1 MALAIWLGSTSRAFA
16 TAANWSPASVPVTGD
31 TLVFNDQATDGLDG
45 SVIAAK
51 AFSIIVDRG
60 FSKDIGSTGAGL
72 DPANGITTLMFMGA
86 TIKQCFFGGSGTI
99 TLAVVDTESA
109 KDNVV
114 QLEGTIVD
122 WVVRAGKAIL
132 IASGTVSGSIKV
144 LGGMGGGNGELTIPS
159 GATLTNAEVS
169 LKGGKI
175 TTNAS
180 MTTVAV
186 DGGELIL
193 EGAAGVTGWLSVTDG
208 VAWWDAASTIAL
220 AEVFGGAFKTRKDR
234 SGRVL
239 TNGNMY
245 GSGDID
251 FTFGGL
257 TMTITNPIRA
267 FGDRQPKF
275 PRGSSYLGAI

>member
-1 MALAIWLGSTSRAFA
+1 MALAIWIGGTSRIFG
-16 TAANWSPASVPVTGD
+16 TAANWSPVAVPSTGD
-31 TLVFNDQATDGLDG
+31 TLLYNDQATDGMDG
-45 SVIAAK
+45 LVVAAK

-60 FSKDIGSTGAGL
+60 FAFGIGGSGTPF
-72 DPANGITTLMFMGA
+72 DPANGITTLMFMGS
-86 TIKQCFFGGSGTI
+86 TIKKCYFDGSGTI
-99 TLAVVDTESA
+99 ALAVIDTASA
-109 KDNVV
+109 KDDLVN
-114 QLEGTIVD
+114 LEGTTTD
-122 WVVRAGKAIL
+122 LVVRSGKAAL
-132 IASGTVSGSIKV
+132 ATTATVTGSTKV

-234 SGRVL
+234 SGRTL
-239 TNGNMY
+239 TNANMY

-251 FTFGGL
+251 FTYGGL

-275 PRGSSYLGAI
+275 PRGSSYTGAI